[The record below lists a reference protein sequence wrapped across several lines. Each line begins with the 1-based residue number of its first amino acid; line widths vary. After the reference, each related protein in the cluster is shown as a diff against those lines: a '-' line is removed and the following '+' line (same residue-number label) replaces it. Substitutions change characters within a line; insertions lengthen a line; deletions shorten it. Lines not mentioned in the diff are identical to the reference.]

1 MAIIVDKV
9 QKKKDIAL
17 ACKDLFVNNSLKDLT
32 IAKIATNAGI
42 SKGSI
47 YDYFQNKE
55 EIVFELLRHMMLEH
69 DEAKERKLK
78 SVTTAKERVKIFAE
92 FFYSDETKELREIY
106 KDFIS
111 INLTAPNEHI
121 TSFQTECVNR
131 YFNWM
136 CDIIQEGID
145 NQEIIPKSIDI
156 AKGLFAL
163 GEGMFIS
170 SSITNTIDDLQKEL
184 NQNIET
190 IFSLIEVKK

>member
-17 ACKDLFVNNSLKDLT
+17 ACKNLFVNNSLKDLT
-32 IAKIATNAGI
+32 VSKIAKNAGI

-55 EIVFELLRHMMLEH
+55 EIVFELLYHLMMEH
-69 DEAKERKLK
+69 DERKKKKLTNAA
-78 SVTTAKERVKIFAE
+78 STKERVKIFAE

-111 INLTAPNEHI
+111 ISLSTPNEELAN
-121 TSFQTECVNR
+121 FQTECVTR

-136 CDIIQEGID
+136 CEIIQEGID
-145 NQEIIPKSIDI
+145 KGELLPESINI

-170 SSITNTIDDLQKEL
+170 SNITHTIDDLEKEL
-184 NQNIET
+184 NQNIDV

>member
-32 IAKIATNAGI
+32 VAKIAANAGI

-170 SSITNTIDDLQKEL
+170 SSITNTIEDLQKEL

>member
-69 DEAKERKLK
+69 DEAKECKLK

-136 CDIIQEGID
+136 CNIIQEGID
-145 NQEIIPKSIDI
+145 KQEIIPKSIDI

>member
-32 IAKIATNAGI
+32 VAKIAVNAGI

-55 EIVFELLRHMMLEH
+55 EIVFELLRHMMLEY

-78 SVTTAKERVKIFAE
+78 TVTTAKERVKIFAE

-111 INLTAPNEHI
+111 INLTAPNKSI

>member
-17 ACKDLFVNNSLKDLT
+17 ACKNLFVNNSLKDLT
-32 IAKIATNAGI
+32 IAKIAANAGI

-136 CDIIQEGID
+136 CNIIQDGID

>member
-9 QKKKDIAL
+9 QKKRDIAL

-32 IAKIATNAGI
+32 VSKIAANAGV

-55 EIVFELLRHMMLEH
+55 EIVFELLHHMMLEH
-69 DEAKERKLK
+69 DTQKELKLRSANSTREK
-78 SVTTAKERVKIFAE
+78 VKIFAE
-92 FFYSDETKELREIY
+92 FFYSDETYELREIY

-111 INLTAPNEHI
+111 INLSSPNEHM
-121 TSFQTECVNR
+121 TTFQTECVNR
-131 YFNWM
+131 YFNWIST
-136 CDIIQEGID
+136 IIKEGIEKE
-145 NQEIIPKSIDI
+145 EIIPESINI

-170 SSITNTIDDLQKEL
+170 SNITYTIEDLQEEL
-184 NQNIET
+184 DKNIDA

>member
-32 IAKIATNAGI
+32 IAKIAANAGI

-69 DEAKERKLK
+69 DAAKERKLK

-136 CDIIQEGID
+136 CNIIQDGID

>member
-32 IAKIATNAGI
+32 VSKIAANAGV

-55 EIVFELLRHMMLEH
+55 EIVFELLHHMMLEH
-69 DEAKERKLK
+69 DARKEVKLQNAP
-78 SVTTAKERVKIFAE
+78 TTREKVKIFAE
-92 FFYSDETKELREIY
+92 FFYSEETYELREIY

-111 INLTAPNEHI
+111 INLSAHNEDM

-131 YFNWM
+131 YFTWM
-136 CDIIQEGID
+136 CQIIQEGID
-145 NQEIIPKSIDI
+145 KGELIPESIKM

-170 SSITNTIDDLQKEL
+170 SNITYTIENLEAEL
-184 NQNIET
+184 NQNIDT

>member
-32 IAKIATNAGI
+32 ISKIASNAGI

-78 SVTTAKERVKIFAE
+78 SVSTAKERVKIFAE
-92 FFYSDETKELREIY
+92 FFYSEETRELREIY

-111 INLTAPNEHI
+111 INLTAPNAQI

-131 YFNWM
+131 YFHWM

-145 NQEIIPKSIDI
+145 NKEIIPKSIDI

-163 GEGMFIS
+163 GEGLFIS
-170 SSITNTIDDLQKEL
+170 SSITNTIEDLPKEL
-184 NQNIET
+184 NRNIET

>member
-32 IAKIATNAGI
+32 IAKIAANAGI

-136 CDIIQEGID
+136 CNIIQDGID

>member
-32 IAKIATNAGI
+32 IAKIAANAGI

-69 DEAKERKLK
+69 DEAKEHKLK

-111 INLTAPNEHI
+111 INLTTPNEHI

-136 CDIIQEGID
+136 CNIIQEGID

-170 SSITNTIDDLQKEL
+170 SSITNTIEDLPKEL

>member
-32 IAKIATNAGI
+32 VAKIAVNAGI

-55 EIVFELLRHMMLEH
+55 EIVFELLRHMMLEY

-78 SVTTAKERVKIFAE
+78 TVTTAKERVKIFAE

>member
-32 IAKIATNAGI
+32 VAKIAVNAGI

-55 EIVFELLRHMMLEH
+55 EIVFELLRHMMLEY

-78 SVTTAKERVKIFAE
+78 TVTTAKERVKIFAE

-111 INLTAPNEHI
+111 INLTAPNKSI

-170 SSITNTIDDLQKEL
+170 SSITNTIEDLQKEL

>member
-32 IAKIATNAGI
+32 VSKIAKNAGI

-55 EIVFELLRHMMLEH
+55 EIVFELLHHLMMEH
-69 DEAKERKLK
+69 DERKKKQLLDAK
-78 SVTTAKERVKIFAE
+78 STKERVKIFAE
-92 FFYSDETKELREIY
+92 FFYSDDTKELREIY

-111 INLTAPNEHI
+111 IILSTPNEDM
-121 TSFQTECVNR
+121 TNFQTECVKR

-136 CDIIQEGID
+136 CEIIQEGID
-145 NQEIIPKSIDI
+145 KGELLPESINI
-156 AKGLFAL
+156 AKGLFAV

-170 SSITNTIDDLQKEL
+170 SNITHTIDDLEKEL
-184 NQNIET
+184 NQNIDA

>member
-111 INLTAPNEHI
+111 INLTAPNKSI